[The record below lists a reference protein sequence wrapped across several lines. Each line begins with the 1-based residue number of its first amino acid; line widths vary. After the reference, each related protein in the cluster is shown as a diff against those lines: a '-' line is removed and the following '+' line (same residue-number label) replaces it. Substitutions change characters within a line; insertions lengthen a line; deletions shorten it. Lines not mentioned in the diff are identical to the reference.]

1 MPDGRELRHRLG
13 GDAIYAAAG
22 ARAFADDVQPVV
34 RLGRGFPAELRHAL
48 EATGYGDG
56 LIPSEHPAVRLRVDW
71 GVEGGE
77 RFSFEPGSGTY
88 LQATPTPD
96 DLPPALAE
104 GLEAV
109 HVAPI
114 PFDLMAAWVRWAR
127 PRARLVTV
135 DPHYQHLDADWSS
148 VLQLVDAFL
157 PSRDEASGILG
168 GWPGA
173 REAARELARLGAAA
187 RLRETRHRG
196 LDRVPGSGPRAGR
209 ARRGRGPPGRP
220 DRLRGRL
227 LRRLPRRPRRDGR
240 PAQRA
245 CPRDGRSRIRSGR
258 SRRSA
263 RARRRSSRSGEARLP
278 RSKVPHRG
286 RGEVT
291 RPDGSAGHA
300 SLFRASATL
309 I

>member
-1 MPDGRELRHRLG
+1 MARYLAVGNLLVEDVVMPDGRELRDRLG

-48 EATGYGDG
+48 EETGYGDG

-77 RFSFEPGSGTY
+77 RFTFEPGSGTY
-88 LQATPTPD
+88 MQATPTPD
-96 DLPPALAE
+96 ELPPALAE

-173 REAARELARLGAAA
+173 REAAASWRGLGAPLVCVKLGAEGSIGYRAADGALVELGAAEA
-187 RLRETRHRG
+187 PTRSTR
-196 LDRVPGSGPRAGR
+196 PAAGTPS
-209 ARRGRGPPGRP
+209 AAASSSAW
-220 DRLRGRL
+220 
-227 LRRLPRRPRRDGR
+227 PRRTTC
-240 PAQRA
+240 A
-245 CPRDGRSRIRSGR
+245 
-258 SRRSA
+258 
-263 RARRRSSRSGEARLP
+263 ARLP
-278 RSKVPHRG
+278 TGRSPPDSQRPITAQ
-286 RGEVT
+286 RT
-291 RPDGSAGHA
+291 RSSSIEPRRTAA
-300 SLFRASATL
+300 
-309 I
+309 

>member
-1 MPDGRELRHRLG
+1 VARYLAVGNLLVEDIVMPDGRELRDRLG

-34 RLGRGFPAELRHAL
+34 RLGRGFPAELRQAL
-48 EATGYGDG
+48 EDAGYGDG

-77 RFSFEPGSGTY
+77 RFTFEPGSGTY

-96 DLPPALAE
+96 ELPAALE
-104 GLEAV
+104 DGLEAV

-135 DPHYQHLDADWSS
+135 DPHYQHLDADWAS

-157 PSRDEASGILG
+157 PSRAEAAGILG

-173 REAARELARLGAAA
+173 REAARALAGLGTPLVCVKLGAEGSIGYRAADDGLVELGAAEA
-187 RLRETRHRG
+187 RPIDPTGCGDAFCGGFLVGLAETDDLHSALAHGTVAAGFAAADHGAAHALVVDRAVANRRVVQVPS
-196 LDRVPGSGPRAGR
+196 LDRS
-209 ARRGRGPPGRP
+209 PP
-220 DRLRGRL
+220 
-227 LRRLPRRPRRDGR
+227 
-240 PAQRA
+240 PAE
-245 CPRDGRSRIRSGR
+245 S
-258 SRRSA
+258 
-263 RARRRSSRSGEARLP
+263 
-278 RSKVPHRG
+278 
-286 RGEVT
+286 
-291 RPDGSAGHA
+291 
-300 SLFRASATL
+300 
-309 I
+309 